1 LNQDKN
7 NIQSI
12 KQRLKNIAEQRK
24 ISFDYVMLI
33 YMNEGMLRRLEASRF
48 SHNIILKGGFLLSSM
63 FPNLGRT
70 TRDLDFLG
78 INIANDVAGMMIVFS
93 EICSVPCDDSLVFL
107 TDNMSIEE
115 IKEDN
120 VYSGIRITVPCLLD
134 KSRHILQVDVGY
146 GDRITPGEMEYSFPV
161 VLQEKP
167 ICLYVYP
174 IETVIAEKF
183 EAMITLDRINS
194 RMKDFF
200 DLYTIFQSCKP
211 DKNVLFQ
218 AVKNTF
224 TIRKTSMPDKP
235 AVFTPEFYN
244 DFARL
249 KMWSQFL
256 KRIDYQDTII
266 FQDILSRMRINL
278 EPLYTELIGLK

>member
-1 LNQDKN
+1 
-7 NIQSI
+7 
-12 KQRLKNIAEQRK
+12 
-24 ISFDYVMLI
+24 
-33 YMNEGMLRRLEASRF
+33 MNEGMLRRLEASRF
-48 SHNIILKGGFLLSSM
+48 SHNFILKGGFLLSSM

-78 INIANDVAGMMIVFS
+78 INIANNVAEMKIIFS

-107 TDNMSIEE
+107 TDKMVVEE

-146 GDRITPGEMEYSFPV
+146 GDRITPGEMEYSLPV

-167 ICLYVYP
+167 IYIYVYP

-183 EAMITLDRINS
+183 EAIITLDSINS

-200 DLYTIFQSCKP
+200 DLYTIFQSCRL
-211 DKNVLFQ
+211 NNIVLFQ
-218 AVKNTF
+218 AIKNTF
-224 TIRKTSMPDKP
+224 TVRKTSVPDKP
-235 AVFTPEFYN
+235 VVFTPEFYN
-244 DFARL
+244 DPARL
-249 KMWSQFL
+249 RMWNQFL
-256 KRIDYQDTII
+256 KRIDYQGKII
-266 FQDILSRMRINL
+266 FQDILFQIKTYL
-278 EPLYTELIGLK
+278 EPIYIEIIESK